1 MICPQTRPWTLIPE
15 ECPPPVFLNLDTT
28 FVRTI
33 GRRYTRVNRHRT
45 IMHMCFWAWLLGMLL
60 GIRSLLPKFSEIAS
74 YTS

>member
-33 GRRYTRVNRHRT
+33 GRRYTLVNRKASWVRGATSVFDAH
-45 IMHMCFWAWLLGMLL
+45 G
-60 GIRSLLPKFSEIAS
+60 GVLPP
-74 YTS
+74 